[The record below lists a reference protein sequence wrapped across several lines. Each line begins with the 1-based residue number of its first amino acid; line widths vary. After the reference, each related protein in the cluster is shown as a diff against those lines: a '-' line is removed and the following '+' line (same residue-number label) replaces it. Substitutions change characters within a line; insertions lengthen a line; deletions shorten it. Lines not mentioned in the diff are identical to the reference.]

1 MLSRLK
7 LFVCLFITGLLGL
20 YLSTDSSLKIRYFIY
35 NQMDSYQ
42 RNKTKISP
50 YFNEKYYIKNC
61 SVYRKNPS
69 IPAIDHF
76 LLRGWKGSW
85 NETCDP
91 NDWFNVTLFKEKI
104 QKTPHNPFL
113 HFLRYQPNKTE
124 FKHKTVIYCTK
135 DQTVRTWLLLDAL
148 LREGLFKPELH
159 LSSQEYKN
167 MDAIPSP
174 FKILQSKGLVIHVD
188 LKVPQSLY
196 SSPYWKERFQYDLKR
211 GKKEVNTLNPPVVSI
226 CEEKV
231 FYKMHY
237 LYRPRKWLD
246 QATIQPQYLNFAKYT
261 DESLQF
267 SVMGQTEEE
276 YKQKMRR
283 YCAAFDLVFTGVP
296 IHLPQ
301 ERIIPGFLDLFTTKE
316 DFSEQKE
323 FTVSFL
329 LSLGAKGLNS
339 YPKQPGRIYSMRKE
353 LWDRQNEIKTKKVF
367 YLSRRDVDKYPK
379 ELHDRVMP
387 TDTKK
392 PLFKSQYN
400 VAIENT
406 QQVNYLTEKLL
417 DCISMEV
424 VPIYIGCPN
433 VGDYFDTRGMII
445 VKDISEMIQKINS
458 FKEDDYQKFK
468 PYVLENKKRL
478 ASLLNLKNQ
487 YIHKFFQLFSLN

>member
-7 LFVCLFITGLLGL
+7 LFVALSITGILGV
-20 YLSTDSSLKIRYFIY
+20 YFCADSSLKIRYYIY

-42 RNKTKISP
+42 RNKSKIAP
-50 YFNEKYYIKNC
+50 YFDEKYYIKNC
-61 SVYRKNPS
+61 SFFHKNPS

-76 LLRGWKGSW
+76 MLRGWKGSW

-104 QKTPHNPFL
+104 HKTSHNPFL
-113 HFLRYQPNKTE
+113 YFIRSQPQKIEYQ
-124 FKHKTVIYCTK
+124 HKTVIYSTK
-135 DQTVRTWLLLDAL
+135 DQTVRTWLLINAL
-148 LREGLFKPELH
+148 LQEGIFKPELR
-159 LSSQEYKN
+159 LSTQDYKN
-167 MDAIPSP
+167 VDAIPSP
-174 FKILQSKGLVIHVD
+174 FKILQSKGLVVHLD
-188 LKVPQSLY
+188 SKASQSLY
-196 SSPYWKERFQYDLKR
+196 SSPYWKERFQYDLKHK
-211 GKKEVNTLNPPVVSI
+211 KKEEQKDNPPVINIS
-226 CEEKV
+226 EGKV

-246 QATIQPQYLNFAKYT
+246 KALLQPQYLNFAKYT

-276 YKQKMRR
+276 YSQKMRR

-301 ERIIPGFLDLFTTKE
+301 ERIIPGFLDLFTTQE

-339 YPKQPGRIYSMRKE
+339 YPKQAGRIYSVRKE
-353 LWDRQNEIKTKKVF
+353 LWDRQNEIKMKKVF
-367 YLSRRDVDKYPK
+367 YLSRRDVDKFPK

-392 PLFKSQYN
+392 PLFKSHYN

-406 QQVNYLTEKLL
+406 QQINYFTEKLL
-417 DCISMEV
+417 DCIAMEV

-433 VGDYFDTRGMII
+433 VGDYFDARGMII
-445 VKDISEMIQKINS
+445 VKDLSEMIEKMNTL
-458 FKEDDYQKFK
+458 KEDDYQKFK

-478 ASLLNLKNQ
+478 TALLNLKNQ
-487 YIHKFFQLFSLN
+487 YIKDFFQLFTLN